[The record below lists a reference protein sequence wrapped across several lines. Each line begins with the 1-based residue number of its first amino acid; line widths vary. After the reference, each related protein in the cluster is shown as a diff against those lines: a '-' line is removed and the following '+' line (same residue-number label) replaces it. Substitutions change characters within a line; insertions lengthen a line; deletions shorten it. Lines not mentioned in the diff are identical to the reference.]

1 MFTGQRNIV
10 QSQAK
15 KYCTKDKKEILCKAE
30 QRNTAQ
36 RRSAN
41 AVEWSGRAGALLH
54 FPLSACPLLTEQKHH
69 LHHEEDYYCD
79 DEVMVMITTIVK
91 KLW

>member
-1 MFTGQRNIV
+1 MCKARQRNTALRIRNAK
-10 QSQAK
+10 QS
-15 KYCTKDKKEILCKAE
+15 KEILCKAG
-30 QRNTAQ
+30 QRSTAQ